1 MENLV
6 DLDLRWISFENLEF
20 GIFKDFVCG
29 NDFCVNKG
37 GDIFYQL
44 VRVCRGFVFG
54 FKVLRAFENLE
65 IFLINNFCK

>member
-1 MENLV
+1 ME

-29 NDFCVNKG
+29 NDFSVNKG

-44 VRVCRGFVFG
+44 R
-54 FKVLRAFENLE
+54 VLRGLSLDLRYYELLRIWKYF
-65 IFLINNFCK
+65 